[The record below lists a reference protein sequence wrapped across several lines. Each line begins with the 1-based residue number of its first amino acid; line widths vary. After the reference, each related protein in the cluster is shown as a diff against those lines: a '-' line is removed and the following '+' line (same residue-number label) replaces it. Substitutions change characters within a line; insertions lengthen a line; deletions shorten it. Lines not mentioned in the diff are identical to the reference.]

1 MTLSLV
7 LPKTGCAKVSV
18 GAPNPCDNAAL
29 QAEVV
34 RILETERR
42 ALRVGAS
49 FKASD
54 VSTTLNS
61 IPDAEGGGKTFAVTV
76 AAEDEAAAEQILAA
90 LAKLMGTPDAAA
102 DNLQIVVD
110 EVGAAPSVTTL
121 VLLAPPSPPP
131 APRPPPAEEGEVN
144 CSAPDT
150 PANAT
155 GCEPDVTPE
164 WLYQMAIE
172 TLSFGGFI
180 GAAVGAGVLLL
191 CICCCCVCLCRRKC
205 CKKKGGA
212 KMASAEYYTAS
223 SDLTKSKQ
231 GKNSLIAFD
240 SIFSAGGGGG
250 HKHGGGAAP
259 PQYAEHMM
267 GSAPP
272 PPPPPDGFMGIAAPP
287 PPPPDG
293 FMGVA
298 PPPPPP
304 DGFGASCAAAAA
316 GRRVW
321 RRAAAAAARGRLRR
335 PASAAAGVRLRRG
348 GRVSAAAA
356 GRAAAGT
363 AGVRRL
369 WRRRHRRLS
378 AEDEPWDGRVSCAC
392 VSGGV
397 SGTRGGLGVKWE
409 RALVSYLIG

>member
-1 MTLSLV
+1 MQGRVFVVPRCEQPTNQPVHRLRAAASAGSAAAAAVGAAGAAARGDPQREVRASPRLATTSSAAHHPRTAHPSSLQVTLSLV

-131 APRPPPAEEGEVN
+131 APHPPPAEEGEVN

-205 CKKKGGA
+205 CKKKGK

-250 HKHGGGAAP
+250 QKHGGGAA
-259 PQYAEHMM
+259 
-267 GSAPP
+267 
-272 PPPPPDGFMGIAAPP
+272 
-287 PPPPDG
+287 
-293 FMGVA
+293 
-298 PPPPPP
+298 
-304 DGFGASCAAAAA
+304 
-316 GRRVW
+316 RRN
-321 RRAAAAAARGRLRR
+321 
-335 PASAAAGVRLRRG
+335 
-348 GRVSAAAA
+348 
-356 GRAAAGT
+356 
-363 AGVRRL
+363 
-369 WRRRHRRLS
+369 
-378 AEDEPWDGRVSCAC
+378 
-392 VSGGV
+392 
-397 SGTRGGLGVKWE
+397 TR
-409 RALVSYLIG
+409 SI